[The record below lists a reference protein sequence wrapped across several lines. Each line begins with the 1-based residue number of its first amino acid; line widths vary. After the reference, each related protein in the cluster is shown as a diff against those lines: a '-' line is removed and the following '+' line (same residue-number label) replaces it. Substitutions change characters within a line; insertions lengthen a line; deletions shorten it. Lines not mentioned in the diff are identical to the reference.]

1 MVVFAKKG
9 IMSRTLLAC
18 FILIFILSSCKT
30 DTPDMAYQEP
40 GYALS
45 ETDSLIN
52 QSYEVITFEQ
62 EPDYSGEVVATLLHR
77 APDSSGK
84 KAMLYIHGYGDYY
97 FQYHVGEFFRS
108 LGYHFYALDLR
119 KYGRSLLPHQRPN
132 YVRSMTEYFP
142 DIDRA
147 LTYIQE
153 AGQETIVLN
162 GHSTGGLTA
171 SLYAA
176 QGAKRADIDGLLLN
190 SPFFAFSGSGLEKA
204 GISLF
209 AGLSRFNKKAYLP
222 RESTGL
228 YGRSIHEDFAGE
240 WDYNFTW
247 KPIDGFPLYYSWL
260 KAIRGGHKQVRKG
273 LKLEMPVLVLH
284 SDSSY
289 VGDTLSPQALRMD
302 AVLDVDLIHTRSENL
317 GDEVTIEIVENAMH
331 DVFLSR
337 ERVRREAFR
346 RTEAWLNAQFR

>member
-1 MVVFAKKG
+1 ML
-9 IMSRTLLAC
+9 RTLLVL
-18 FILIFILSSCKT
+18 FILVLVFSACKT
-30 DTPDMAYQEP
+30 DMPDMAYQEP
-40 GYALS
+40 GYSLS
-45 ETDSLIN
+45 ATDSLIN
-52 QSYEVITFEQ
+52 QSYEVVTFNQ
-62 EPDYSGEVVATLLHR
+62 DADYEGEVVATLLHR
-77 APDSSGK
+77 APGSAST
-84 KAMLYIHGYGDYY
+84 KAVLYIHGYGDYY
-97 FQYHVGEFFRS
+97 FQYHVGEFFRD
-108 LGYHFYALDLR
+108 LGYHFYALELR

-132 YVRSMTEYFP
+132 YVRNLAEYFA

-147 LTYIQE
+147 LTYIGE

-176 QGAKRADIDGLLLN
+176 RGPRRSDIDGLLLN

-228 YGRSIHEDFAGE
+228 YGRSIHQDYAGE
-240 WDYNFTW
+240 WEYNFTW

-260 KAIRGGHKQVRKG
+260 KAIRSGHKQVRKG
-273 LKLEMPVLVLH
+273 LDLSLPVLVLH

-302 AVLDVDLIHTRSENL
+302 AVLDVGLMHTRAEIL
-317 GDEVTIEIVENAMH
+317 GDEVTIEIVEDAMH

-337 ERVRREAFR
+337 EDVRREAFR
-346 RTEAWLNAQFR
+346 RTEAWLGTKFQD

>member
-1 MVVFAKKG
+1 MLRILLVLFVLVLVFSA
-9 IMSRTLLAC
+9 
-18 FILIFILSSCKT
+18 CKT
-30 DTPDMAYQEP
+30 DMPDMAYQEP
-40 GYALS
+40 GYSLS
-45 ETDSLIN
+45 GTDSLIN
-52 QSYEVITFEQ
+52 QSYEVVTFKQ
-62 EPDYSGEVVATLLHR
+62 DADYEGEVVATLLHR
-77 APDSSGK
+77 APDTAST

-97 FQYHVGEFFRS
+97 FQYHVGEFFRD
-108 LGYHFYALDLR
+108 LGYHVYALELR

-132 YVRSMTEYFP
+132 YTRSMTEYFP
-142 DIDRA
+142 DIDKA
-147 LTYIQE
+147 ISYIRD

-176 QGAKRADIDGLLLN
+176 RGENRSDINALLLN
-190 SPFFAFSGSGLEKA
+190 SPFFAFSGSGVEKA

-228 YGRSIHEDFAGE
+228 YGRSIHDDYVGE
-240 WDYNFTW
+240 WDYNLTW

-273 LKLEMPVLVLH
+273 LNLEIPVLVLH

-302 AVLDVDLIHTRSENL
+302 AVLDVDLMHKRAQNL
-317 GDEVTIEIVENAMH
+317 GEQVTIEVVEDAMH

-337 ERVRREAFR
+337 EEVRREAFR
-346 RTEAWLNAQFR
+346 RTEVWLGTKFPEEN